1 MLIEIKRQSVNHHEQ
16 RHRITKT
23 ITDRRRRRRIV
34 KDAAADED
42 EDEDEEVDEWFVVN
56 EKQFHEY

>member
-1 MLIEIKRQSVNHHEQ
+1 MLIEIKRQSVNHHQQ

-23 ITDRRRRRRIV
+23 ITDRRRRTV
-34 KDAAADED
+34 KDAAAVEDED
-42 EDEDEEVDEWFVVN
+42 EDEGEEVDEWFVVN